1 MKKEAKIYASLG
13 LTLLCGMYTT
23 ALIFGKLPLDTVSS
37 LVTIIAFIMLILSTK
52 KWTHM
57 IWAGAVYLL
66 TFAFTSSVTVA
77 AASVLMISTVIS
89 GAYLL
94 TVGSGFYI
102 GIYLATIPTS
112 YLISLVLTRDYIIS
126 LSSLACYP
134 VAICLGLCTRKMQNR
149 KPALIATAASLAASS
164 ALIAGIMMI
173 KNNVG
178 LENIKPTIEWIKDS
192 IVKYMSEYK
201 IMTIEGEVNLFKEAE
216 FIHEY
221 IDGLV
226 NIVPGTL
233 IVIFIALAFG
243 LEYTLFSMLKRDMLI
258 EYMTSEVTEIE
269 ISGLCAGVYLV
280 AFVLSFTTNSEGNV
294 MLGSVIMQ
302 NIYLALSPALVYV
315 ACKSIMGFFEKR
327 RMRPGMLLVIP
338 AVLLVMYGL
347 LSVTLCFLG
356 ATAIIIA
363 SAKQYADKK

>member
-1 MKKEAKIYASLG
+1 MKTEVKIFTSLG
-13 LTLLCGMYTT
+13 LTLLCGIYTS
-23 ALIFGKLPLDTVSS
+23 ALIFGNLPMDTISS
-37 LVTIIAFIMLILSTK
+37 LVTIISFIMLVLSTK

-89 GAYLL
+89 GAYVL

-102 GIYLATIPTS
+102 GIYLATVPAS

-126 LSSLACYP
+126 LASLACYP

-149 KPALIATAASLAASS
+149 KPALIATAFSLAASS
-164 ALIAGIMMI
+164 VLMAGIVMI
-173 KNNVG
+173 KNSIG
-178 LENIKPTIEWIKDS
+178 LESIKPSIEWVKDS

-201 IMTIEGEVNLFKEAE
+201 VMTPEGEVNLFKEAE

-226 NIVPGTL
+226 NIIPGTL

-243 LEYTLFSMLKRDMLI
+243 LEYTLFSMLKKDMLI
-258 EYMTSEVTEIE
+258 EYMTSEVTNIE

-315 ACKSIMGFFEKR
+315 AYKSITGFFEKR
-327 RMRPGMLLVIP
+327 RMRPGILIAIP
-338 AVLLVMYGL
+338 ALLLVMYGL
-347 LSVTLCFLG
+347 LSVALCFLG
-356 ATAIIIA
+356 ATSIIVA
-363 SAKQYADKK
+363 SAKKYADKK